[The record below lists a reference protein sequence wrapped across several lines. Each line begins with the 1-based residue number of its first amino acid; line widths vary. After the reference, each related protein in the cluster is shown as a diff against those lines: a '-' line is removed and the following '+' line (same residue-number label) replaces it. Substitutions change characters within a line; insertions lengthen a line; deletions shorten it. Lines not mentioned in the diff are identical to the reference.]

1 MDVANLAGKTA
12 LVTGAGS
19 GIGRA
24 SALAFAERGADLVI
38 CDVSKEG
45 LEGTAGRIQSLG
57 RRVTSHQVDV
67 ADAEQMAEFA
77 AAVHADLP
85 AVDLLMNNAGVAIG
99 GGFLDTSLADW
110 EWILGV
116 NLRGVIHG
124 CHHFVPNMVE
134 RGAGGHVINVAS
146 AAGYTASAE
155 LAAYCTTKF
164 AVVGLSES
172 LRDELAPHRI
182 GVTAICPGLIN
193 TPITRAA
200 KMVGRDITPEMR
212 EEMIRVYER
221 RGYTPER
228 VARNILKAV
237 AKNRAVAPIAAEAWI
252 MYYGKRLFPGLLARL
267 ARRARDR
274 RRRSTGLTAGGG

>member
-1 MDVANLAGKTA
+1 MNLSHLEGKTA

-19 GIGRA
+19 GIGQA
-24 SALAFAERGADLVI
+24 TALAFARRGANLVL
-38 CDVSKEG
+38 CDVDKQG
-45 LEGTAGRIQSLG
+45 LDQTAGRIESLKRG
-57 RRVTSHQVDV
+57 SVISQVVDV
-67 ADAEQMAEFA
+67 ARADQMEDFA
-77 AAVHADLP
+77 AFVHERVR

-99 GGFLDTSLADW
+99 GGFLDTSLEDW

-124 CHHFVPNMVE
+124 CHYFVPKMVE
-134 RGAGGHVINVAS
+134 RGGGGHVINVAS
-146 AAGYTASAE
+146 AAGYTATSE

-164 AVVGLSES
+164 GVVGLSES
-172 LRDELAPHRI
+172 LRDELEGHGI

-200 KMVGRDITPEMR
+200 RMVGRDYTEAMR
-212 EEMIRVYER
+212 AEMIQTYER

-237 AKNRAVAPIAAEAWI
+237 EKNRAVAPIAAEAWAL
-252 MYYGKRLFPGLLARL
+252 YYAKRLFPGLLARL
-267 ARRARDR
+267 ARRARLR
-274 RRRSTGLTAGGG
+274 NREKLGLPVV